1 MTKDAQHIK
10 SLGSI
15 IDKLRVDIGGLQKT
29 IDTVKNT
36 QVGQLTKG
44 QTTFKHIKH
53 IRHHRQERVRSE
65 YEETLMKQRALFD
78 EEIGSLTEEMREEA
92 KVTS

>member
-1 MTKDAQHIK
+1 MLPIVRDGHCSRLQEKVTKDAQHIK

-36 QVGQLTKG
+36 QV
-44 QTTFKHIKH
+44 
-53 IRHHRQERVRSE
+53 
-65 YEETLMKQRALFD
+65 
-78 EEIGSLTEEMREEA
+78 
-92 KVTS
+92 TSC

>member
-1 MTKDAQHIK
+1 MESRDGHCARLQEKVTKDAQHIK

-36 QVGQLTKG
+36 QVGQDSRAIETK
-44 QTTFKHIKH
+44 TP
-53 IRHHRQERVRSE
+53 SS
-65 YEETLMKQRALFD
+65 
-78 EEIGSLTEEMREEA
+78 SLTSPGESE
-92 KVTS
+92 VGV

>member
-1 MTKDAQHIK
+1 MQPIVRDGHCSRLQEKVTKDAQHIK

-36 QVGQLTKG
+36 QVTSC
-44 QTTFKHIKH
+44 
-53 IRHHRQERVRSE
+53 QEGSSHVVIFLIVRS
-65 YEETLMKQRALFD
+65 
-78 EEIGSLTEEMREEA
+78 G
-92 KVTS
+92 

>member
-1 MTKDAQHIK
+1 MESRDGHCARLQEKVTKDAQHIK

-36 QVGQLTKG
+36 QVGQDSRAIETKTPSSASSG
-44 QTTFKHIKH
+44 
-53 IRHHRQERVRSE
+53 ES
-65 YEETLMKQRALFD
+65 
-78 EEIGSLTEEMREEA
+78 EIG
-92 KVTS
+92 V

>member
-36 QVGQLTKG
+36 QVGQDTIIII
-44 QTTFKHIKH
+44 TIV
-53 IRHHRQERVRSE
+53 IVR
-65 YEETLMKQRALFD
+65 
-78 EEIGSLTEEMREEA
+78 RE
-92 KVTS
+92 

>member
-1 MTKDAQHIK
+1 MESRDGHCARLQEKVTKDAQHIK

-36 QVGQLTKG
+36 QVGQDSRAIETKTPSSSSSS
-44 QTTFKHIKH
+44 TTSG
-53 IRHHRQERVRSE
+53 ESE
-65 YEETLMKQRALFD
+65 V
-78 EEIGSLTEEMREEA
+78 G
-92 KVTS
+92 V

>member
-1 MTKDAQHIK
+1 MPPILRDGHCSRLQEKVTKDAQHIK

-36 QVGQLTKG
+36 QVTS
-44 QTTFKHIKH
+44 F
-53 IRHHRQERVRSE
+53 QEGSSHVIIFVIVRSE
-65 YEETLMKQRALFD
+65 CDWSTR
-78 EEIGSLTEEMREEA
+78 RR
-92 KVTS
+92 

>member
-36 QVGQLTKG
+36 QVDQ
-44 QTTFKHIKH
+44 QENNNKHQYI
-53 IRHHRQERVRSE
+53 ISIEPGEGEVRV
-65 YEETLMKQRALFD
+65 
-78 EEIGSLTEEMREEA
+78 
-92 KVTS
+92 

>member
-1 MTKDAQHIK
+1 MLESRDGHCARLQEKVTKDAQHIK

-36 QVGQLTKG
+36 QVGQDSRAIETKTPSSTSSG
-44 QTTFKHIKH
+44 
-53 IRHHRQERVRSE
+53 ES
-65 YEETLMKQRALFD
+65 
-78 EEIGSLTEEMREEA
+78 EIG
-92 KVTS
+92 V